1 MRMLRC
7 APLLVL
13 VAAVHVCFAWVQF
26 RGLLS
31 VGCTC
36 QSRTARCRM
45 QRNASFSV
53 VQQETARAL
62 EVLGLDPSD
71 SPSSAEVKKAFRRK
85 VARLH
90 PDLKGGDS
98 GPEFLEVLDAYAVL
112 TGRQRVSTP
121 APNGLSGFDIQRT
134 SKGKTDTEREAEF
147 QRPGNWRWDQN
158 TGYNP
163 RDLNEVWDEIGYNPY
178 TGEYREPPPK
188 AEVEEPWVPEPP
200 SAVKPSPQRPKSRP
214 PRLEFGLAQARDL
227 PEPLPVLQ
235 ILGYLLLAAVC
246 AFFALSPEQL
256 LSEEERAKRLE
267 ELERREEAQAQQR
280 QQRAA
285 LEILWRQR
293 ERQWQMEQL
302 KGFAEYADPI
312 DEEEAAFDAARNPIG
327 TD

>member
-1 MRMLRC
+1 
-7 APLLVL
+7 
-13 VAAVHVCFAWVQF
+13 
-26 RGLLS
+26 
-31 VGCTC
+31 
-36 QSRTARCRM
+36 M

-163 RDLNEVWDEIGYNPY
+163 RDLNEVWDEIGYNP
-178 TGEYREPPPK
+178 
-188 AEVEEPWVPEPP
+188 
-200 SAVKPSPQRPKSRP
+200 PKSRP